1 MMSFEPHTVS
11 PKSPKFPKR
20 PQRALPLSAS
30 VMLVLFSFGTHT
42 FAQEQDD
49 PTVVGAARA
58 LAVDGVKLAQSD
70 RCNEAIDKLE
80 RAEKLHHAPIV
91 LTRLGEC
98 YIKLGRL
105 VEGVESLRAVLR
117 EPLPSNP
124 SEALTQAY
132 ADAESLFEANKPK
145 LASLTVNVE
154 GTAPNAALSLSI
166 DGRSLPSALIGT
178 AHPSDPGD
186 HDIQVSAPG
195 YVTSARKVTLSAG
208 EEQTVTLTM
217 TASADSAPRQVAASA
232 AATDAKSASA
242 KALPLTAASR
252 SPSHL
257 PAYIS
262 WGVGAVGLGLGVGF
276 GIAAMNDKSDLD
288 ARCPAKA
295 CPPSES
301 RLLDTS
307 RKNATIST
315 IGYGVALAGAAAGV
329 VLFLLEGRAPEAQTV
344 SARADGLTVRF

>member
-1 MMSFEPHTVS
+1 
-11 PKSPKFPKR
+11 
-20 PQRALPLSAS
+20 
-30 VMLVLFSFGTHT
+30 MLVLIGAHAS
-42 FAQEQDD
+42 AQEQQDD
-49 PTVVGAARA
+49 PAVVGAARA

-105 VEGVESLRAVLR
+105 VEGVENLRAVLR

-124 SEALTQAY
+124 SEALSQAY
-132 ADAESLFEANKPK
+132 ADAKTLFEATNPK

-154 GTAPNAALSLSI
+154 GAAPNADLSLSI

-178 AHPSDPGD
+178 AHPSDPGE
-186 HDIQVSAPG
+186 HDIQVSAHG
-195 YVTSARKVTLSAG
+195 YVTSTRKVTMTAG

-217 TASADSAPRQVAASA
+217 TASPKSAPEHVAASA
-232 AATDAKSASA
+232 DGTDAKSTGA
-242 KALPLTAASR
+242 KALTPTAASR
-252 SPSHL
+252 APNHL

-276 GIAAMNDKSDLD
+276 GIAAMNNKSDLD

-301 RLLDTS
+301 GLLDTS

-315 IGYGVALAGAAAGV
+315 IGYGVALVGAAAGV
-329 VLFLLEGRAPEAQTV
+329 VLFVLEGQAPETQTV
-344 SARADGLTVRF
+344 SARADGVSVRF

>member
-1 MMSFEPHTVS
+1 MMSTQPHAVS
-11 PKSPKFPKR
+11 PKFLASRLAPSV
-20 PQRALPLSAS
+20 RALPLWATLIVTWMTCSARAS
-30 VMLVLFSFGTHT
+30 
-42 FAQEQDD
+42 AQEQDD
-49 PTVVGAARA
+49 PAVIGAARA

-132 ADAESLFEANKPK
+132 VDAKTLFEANNPR
-145 LASLTVNVE
+145 LANLTVNVE
-154 GTAPNAALSLSI
+154 GAAADAGLSLTI
-166 DGRSLPSALIGT
+166 DGRSLPAALIGT
-178 AHPSDPGD
+178 AHPSDPGE
-186 HDIQVSAPG
+186 HEIQIAAPG
-195 YVTSARKVTLSAG
+195 YVTSTRKVTLTAG

-217 TASADSAPRQVAASA
+217 TAAPERTAEHVAASSALDTKA
-232 AATDAKSASA
+232 ADAD
-242 KALPLTAASR
+242 ALKLTAAAGGA
-252 SPSHL
+252 SHL

-262 WGVGAVGLGLGVGF
+262 WGAGAVGLGLGVGF
-276 GIAAMNDKSDLD
+276 GIAAMNNKSDLD

-295 CPPSES
+295 CPPSE
-301 RLLDTS
+301 RGLLDTS

-329 VLFLLEGRAPEAQTV
+329 VLFLLEGRAPEQQTV
-344 SARADGLTVRF
+344 SARADGVSVRF